1 MKNPLA
7 VQCQKTIFIMVQNK
21 AVKSLFAIAFWLFVW
36 QVAAN
41 VVGHRILLPSPIQ
54 TIKALFQLLP
64 TSGFWL
70 RVGFSLLK
78 IAQGFAL
85 ATVCGL
91 AMAVATALCSMVEIL
106 FNPLVLLAKAT
117 PVASFIILALIWMP
131 SSQLPVFISFLMVLP
146 IIYTSV
152 LQGIRQTDI
161 QLLEMAKVFHIP
173 FWRQIRAIYIPQ
185 VFPYF
190 YSACSVSLGL
200 AWKSGI
206 AAEVIGLPHNTIGEA
221 LYEAKVF
228 LSTDEMFA
236 WTAIVVLT
244 SVIFEK
250 LVLKLLKQA
259 VKIQEQEQQNA
270 DNSNQPKQTI

>member
-1 MKNPLA
+1 MKNPLV
-7 VQCQKTIFIMVQNK
+7 VQCQKMIFIMVQNK
-21 AVKSLFAIAFWLFVW
+21 AIKSIFAIVFWLVVW
-36 QVAAN
+36 QIAAN
-41 VVGHRILLPSPIQ
+41 WVGHTILLPSPIQ
-54 TIKALFQLLP
+54 TIKALVQLLP
-64 TSGFWL
+64 TSSFWL
-70 RVGFSLLK
+70 RVGFSLFK
-78 IAQGFAL
+78 IAQGFVL
-85 ATVCGL
+85 ATICGL
-91 AMAVATALCSMVEIL
+91 GMAVAASIWSMVEIL

-131 SSQLPVFISFLMVLP
+131 SSQLPIFISFLMVLP

-152 LQGIRQTDI
+152 LQGVRQTDI
-161 QLLEMAKVFHIP
+161 QLLEMAKVFRVP
-173 FWRQIRAIYIPQ
+173 FWRQVKAIYIPQ

-236 WTAIVVLT
+236 WTAVVVLT
-244 SVIFEK
+244 SVMFEK

-259 VKIQEQEQQNA
+259 VNIQEQEQQNA
-270 DNSNQPKQTI
+270 DNNNQSNQTI